1 MNAENDMK
9 LFKYFLLL
17 LIFTVTACT
26 QNNTAT
32 KAIGII
38 VPLEHPAMNEIVAGF
53 KEELAKNYHQ
63 PVQVVVKNAQHDA
76 NLLHSILMS
85 MRDQNVDV
93 VVPIATGTS
102 QMALSLIKNQPVVA
116 LAAQVNDAERKKNS
130 ACNIGVVDDDLD
142 DKQILR
148 FVHTVYPNIHDITLV
163 HSADDKVF
171 PEIKEVIAE
180 GKVLGI
186 TVHELM
192 VQSLPE
198 LYSAS
203 QAIPQQTQAIFIL
216 KDSLIVSGINSL
228 IKVAQARKIPLITSD
243 DGSVSAGAAFALGVH
258 EKQIGEEGAKLAI
271 AALEGKNLCAMP
283 IVKLKDLTV
292 FANPK
297 AIQAQGQSLS
307 VITDAAKK
315 FNYHVE
321 EK

>member
-1 MNAENDMK
+1 MK

-17 LIFTVTACT
+17 ATFILTACS
-26 QNNTAT
+26 QNKSSEKT
-32 KAIGII
+32 IGII
-38 VPLEHPAMNEIVAGF
+38 VPMEHPAMNEIVAGF
-53 KEELAKNYHQ
+53 KQEITKNYHK
-63 PVQVVVKNAQHDA
+63 PVQIVVKNAQHDA
-76 NLLHSILMS
+76 NLLHSILTT

-102 QMALSLIKNQPVVA
+102 QMAISLIKNQPVVA
-116 LAAQVNDAERKKNS
+116 LAAQVKDQERKANA
-130 ACNIGVVDDDLD
+130 ACDIGVVDDDLD

-148 FVHTVYPNIHDITLV
+148 FIHAVYPNIHDITLV

-171 PEIKEVIAE
+171 PEIKEVVTE
-180 GKVLGI
+180 GKKLGI

-203 QAIPQQTQAIFIL
+203 QAIPQQTQAIFVL

-228 IKVAQARKIPLITSD
+228 IKVAQTRKIPLITSD
-243 DGSVSAGAAFALGVH
+243 DGSVKTGAAFALGVH

-283 IVKLKDLTV
+283 ITTLKKLTV
-292 FANPK
+292 FANKK
-297 AIQAQGQSLS
+297 ALQTQGQSLS
-307 VITDAAKK
+307 AITAAADK
-315 FNYHVE
+315 FNYNVE
-321 EK
+321 GE